1 MEEFLVFFLSVFI
14 FFTVINKVYKRSD
27 VISVRST
34 IDSQIYMVR
43 KLPDAKQA
51 ANKLS
56 EINKKILLLISS
68 VDPSKDG
75 SKDLI
80 ENYNP
85 RALSETLP
93 GSKYTSY
100 SVNKGEKISICIRK
114 EIDDS
119 FIDDNTILF
128 VVIHELAHVMT
139 PEVGHT
145 PLFWSNMKYLLEIGE
160 KVNIYTPVNYRK
172 TPEQYCG
179 MEINTTPY
187 EFNE

>member
-119 FIDDNTILF
+119 FIDDNLEPYSYNEIDLDVSKYDSGLYFATLRSNLKEKKIIKIL
-128 VVIHELAHVMT
+128 I
-139 PEVGHT
+139 
-145 PLFWSNMKYLLEIGE
+145 E
-160 KVNIYTPVNYRK
+160 K
-172 TPEQYCG
+172 
-179 MEINTTPY
+179 
-187 EFNE
+187 